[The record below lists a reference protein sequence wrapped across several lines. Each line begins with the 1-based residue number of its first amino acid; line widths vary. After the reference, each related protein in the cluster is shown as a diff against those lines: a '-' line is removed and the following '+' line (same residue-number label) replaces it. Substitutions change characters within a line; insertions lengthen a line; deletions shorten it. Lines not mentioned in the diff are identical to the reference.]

1 MSTHYHLLFAEL
13 LRYLKNKCRLKN
25 KSSKRCVN
33 IVIMYHGQRPPIER
47 GSLAKF
53 REISRQ
59 KSLKSEN
66 KDVFI
71 LGFESMV
78 SKIIINQQL
87 SQQNKTTKNHSSN
100 NYLKFLCNY
109 KIPKKKVRVQLNKYE
124 TDPYFLQIF
133 QSSTSV
139 CLIKD

>member
-1 MSTHYHLLFAEL
+1 MKTNLENIIFKKILIFFFLKNEKITKCCSCRNITIQFVNHGGFTMSTHHHLLFAEL

-33 IVIMYHGQRPPIER
+33 IVIVYHGRRPPIER

-78 SKIIINQQL
+78 SKIIMNQ
-87 SQQNKTTKNHSSN
+87 
-100 NYLKFLCNY
+100 
-109 KIPKKKVRVQLNKYE
+109 
-124 TDPYFLQIF
+124 
-133 QSSTSV
+133 
-139 CLIKD
+139 